1 MTSIRADE
9 LTLGYGR
16 KTVVEGLTL
25 DVPDGATTVIIGGNG
40 SGKSTLLLALGR
52 LLVPSRGRV
61 LLAGADIQRSPTR
74 EIARRLALLPQQP
87 RTPEAMTV
95 RQLVALG
102 RHPYQSWL
110 AQWSQRDERMVERAM
125 QRADVADLAD
135 RVVDTLSGGQ
145 RQRVWIALAVAQD
158 TPLLLLDEPIS
169 FLDPAHQLDVLD
181 LLRTLNRET
190 RKTVVMVLHDLN
202 LAARYGDH
210 IIGMRDGRIV
220 AEGTPETVMTA
231 DNVRAIF
238 DLVCRIV
245 PDPCVGTP
253 MCVPVGRA
261 L

>member
-1 MTSIRADE
+1 MTSIRAEE

-16 KTVVEGLTL
+16 KSIIEALTL
-25 DVPDGATTVIIGGNG
+25 AVPERATTVIIGGNG

-52 LLVPSRGRV
+52 LLVPRRGTIH
-61 LLAGADIQRSPTR
+61 LAGADIQRSPTR

-87 RTPEAMTV
+87 RTPEAITV

-110 AQWSQRDERMVERAM
+110 AQWSRRDETMVEQAM
-125 QRADVADLAD
+125 QRAGVADLAE
-135 RVVDTLSGGQ
+135 RAVDTLSGGQ
-145 RQRVWIALAVAQD
+145 RQRAWIALAVAQD

-181 LLRTLNRET
+181 LLHRLKREA

-202 LAARYGDH
+202 LAARYADH
-210 IIGMRDGRIV
+210 MVGLRHGRIV
-220 AEGTPETVMTA
+220 AEGPPEAVVTA
-231 DNVRAIF
+231 ANVRAIF
-238 DLVCRIV
+238 DLECRIV

-253 MCVPVGRA
+253 MCVPVRRA
-261 L
+261 T